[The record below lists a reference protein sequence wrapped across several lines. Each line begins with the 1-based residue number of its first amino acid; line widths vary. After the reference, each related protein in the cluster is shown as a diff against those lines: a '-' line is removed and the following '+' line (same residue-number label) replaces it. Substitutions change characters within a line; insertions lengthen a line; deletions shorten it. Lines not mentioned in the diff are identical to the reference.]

1 MIYGPAHTNLVL
13 IAYAQKPLI
22 NDHVTMTN
30 VSDHFNSPGHSD
42 QDFSFMLI
50 DKASNNLKKAFK
62 GNYLDACFRYNFS
75 KRNAFQSS
83 NLTKYLLVVTIVVC

>member
-1 MIYGPAHTNLVL
+1 MYGPAHKNSVL

-22 NDHVTMTN
+22 NDHVILTN
-30 VSDHFNSPGHSD
+30 VSDHFNSPGYSV

-50 DKASNNLKKAFK
+50 DKVSNNLKKAFR

-75 KRNAFQSS
+75 KRNGFQSS
-83 NLTKYLLVVTIVVC
+83 ILTNYLLVVIMFVC